1 MKDNSKTIKMKKSI
15 LNFAIYT
22 LLILFSIGA
31 QATPKPF
38 VNDNSNID
46 IIRSQFL
53 YKLDHAKDQIRN
65 FSNEVAIVHFTL
77 NSMNEI
83 VILETGTDNPIVD
96 KFIKMELNYE
106 RIDIKNIQINSE
118 YFIKILFRKS
128 GISI

>member
-1 MKDNSKTIKMKKSI
+1 MKDNSKTLKMKKSI

-118 YFIKILFRKS
+118 YFIKILFGKS

>member
-1 MKDNSKTIKMKKSI
+1 MKDNSKTLKMKKSI

>member
-1 MKDNSKTIKMKKSI
+1 MKDNPKTIKMKKSI